1 MNTYKSVMI
10 SLFML
15 MIGAGCCT
23 TVRSVAPPPQPQKE
37 EVAVAKQIQDATVAL
52 IMGPQGDKSAY
63 CAGVW
68 LDSKHIL
75 TAAHCAE
82 IIGRTLFN
90 VDEEKE
96 YNAVGDIAIFVNH
109 SDLKDGEIPQD
120 MAWLGVVKKID
131 KVHDLALIQSIS
143 DTSYHTSAPV
153 ALKEVQQ
160 GELVH
165 IMGHP
170 IGLFWTY
177 TRGVVAAVRNSTSGP
192 ILGEQ
197 PIKTKVLQVSA
208 PIWVGNSGGGAFNSD
223 GHLIGICS
231 WITLRA
237 PSIGF
242 FIHRDEI
249 KSFLKS
255 T

>member
-1 MNTYKSVMI
+1 MNTCKSVMI
-10 SLFML
+10 SMFML

-23 TVRSVAPPPQPQKE
+23 TVRSVAPTQQPQKE
-37 EVAVAKQIQDATVAL
+37 EIAVTKQIQDATVAL
-52 IMGPQGDKSAY
+52 IMGPPGDKSAY

-82 IIGRTLFN
+82 IIGRTLFK
-90 VDEEKE
+90 VDEEEE
-96 YNAVGDIAIFVNH
+96 YNAVGNIAIFVNH

-120 MAWLGVVKKID
+120 MSWLGVVKKID
-131 KVHDLALIQSIS
+131 KAHDLALIQSIS
-143 DTSYHTSAPV
+143 DTSYHTIAPV
-153 ALKEVQQ
+153 ALKDVQQ
-160 GELVH
+160 GELAH

-177 TRGVVAAVRNSTSGP
+177 TQGVVAAVRNSTNGP
-192 ILGEQ
+192 ALGDQ
-197 PIKTKVLQVSA
+197 TIKTKVLQISA

-249 KSFLKS
+249 KAFLKS
-255 T
+255 S